1 MLYSQ
6 NTPWVEL
13 LVPVPLSKVVGDE
26 SVVVEVSTMPSP
38 SPQATNDETTRAKV
52 LSFIAFTLFEFLIL
66 SACSF
71 IAAYLIN

>member
-1 MLYSQ
+1 
-6 NTPWVEL
+6 
-13 LVPVPLSKVVGDE
+13 VVGDE

-52 LSFIAFTLFEFLIL
+52 LSFIAFSLFRLLL